1 MKTKTAFVGLVALAA
16 LTACGHDRSGP
27 VEEDYSG
34 VRTNALPGGVNAQP
48 GTIAQ
53 FEAMAGDRVFFEVDE
68 SRLSSEAVA
77 TLGAQADWLVNYPQF
92 TVTIEGHTDE
102 RGTREYNLAL
112 GVRRAESVRTY
123 LVSRGVESDR
133 IRTITYGKERPAEI
147 CSNESCWSENRR
159 AVTIL
164 AGAAAG

>member
-1 MKTKTAFVGLVALAA
+1 MMRAIVGLVALATLA
-16 LTACGHDRSGP
+16 ACGHDRSGP
-27 VEEDYSG
+27 VEEDYPG
-34 VRTNALPGGVNAQP
+34 VRTSALPGGVNAQP
-48 GTIAQ
+48 GTIAE
-53 FEAMAGDRVFFEVDE
+53 FEAMAGDRVFFEVDR
-68 SRLSSEAVA
+68 STLSSEAVV
-77 TLGAQADWLVNYPQF
+77 TLGAQAGWLVDYPQF

-112 GVRRAESVRTY
+112 GVRRAEAVRTY
-123 LVSRGVESDR
+123 LVSRGVEADR